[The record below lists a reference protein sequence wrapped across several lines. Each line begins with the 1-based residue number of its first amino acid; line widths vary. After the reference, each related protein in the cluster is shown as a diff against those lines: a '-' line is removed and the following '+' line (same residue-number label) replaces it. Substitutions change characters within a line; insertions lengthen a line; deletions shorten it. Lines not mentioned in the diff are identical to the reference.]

1 MTFGGMKDTEEHPLD
16 DDFMESVPSDP
27 SAFAADGFIDTADEE
42 HIRREKAKARE
53 MRHSQWW
60 KNECGRGVCYYCKR
74 RFPPKELTMDH
85 IVPIIRG
92 GFTRKGNV
100 VPCCKECNNKKKYML
115 PIEWQEYMDSLK

>member
-1 MTFGGMKDTEEHPLD
+1 MKETEEHHIPEEL
-16 DDFMESVPSDP
+16 EETISSDS
-27 SAFAADGFIDTADEE
+27 SAFDAEGFIDTADEE

-53 MRHSQWW
+53 MRQSQWW
-60 KNECGRGVCYYCKR
+60 KNECGKGVCYYCKR
-74 RFPPKELTMDH
+74 RIPPKELTMDP

-115 PIEWQEYMDSLK
+115 PIEWQEYMERLK